1 MQDIV
6 SYIDQARHILP
17 LEGIPLVADSQGV
30 NWESFTQ
37 SDGFLSKIK
46 HRYDRFFF
54 YAVTLT
60 LS

>member
-54 YAVTLT
+54 ML
-60 LS
+60 